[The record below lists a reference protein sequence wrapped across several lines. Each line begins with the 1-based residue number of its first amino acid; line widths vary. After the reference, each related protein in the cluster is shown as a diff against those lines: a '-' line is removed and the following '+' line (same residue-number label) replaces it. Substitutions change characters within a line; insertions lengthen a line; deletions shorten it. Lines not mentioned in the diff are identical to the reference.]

1 MTSNLKQTQLPKTA
15 PKSPLPLVLP
25 PSTPQTAS
33 IPLALYREVSSDLQ
47 ATQAQL
53 ESIKQD
59 NQRLV
64 QQNQHL
70 RVEIERVVQSSLR
83 LRQLA
88 DAVQPTSDAM
98 SAIGLE
104 SESHLD
110 ALMPAMPRSPEPAQP
125 PLPRPSLGAI
135 VAEQEASPQ
144 RQPLAPEKSSEV
156 SAWWLALVICVII
169 VTAFGTGFLIV
180 RPLLP
185 SR

>member
-15 PKSPLPLVLP
+15 PKAPLPPVPP

-33 IPLALYREVSSDLQ
+33 IPLSLYREVSSDLQ
-47 ATQAQL
+47 AAQAQL
-53 ESIKQD
+53 ESIQQD

-64 QQNQHL
+64 QQNQQL

-88 DAVQPTSDAM
+88 DTVQPTSDAVP
-98 SAIGLE
+98 SIVLQ
-104 SESHLD
+104 SEAHLD
-110 ALMPAMPRSPEPAQP
+110 ALIPAMPRSPEPTQP
-125 PLPRPSLGAI
+125 PLPRPNLGAI
-135 VAEQEASPQ
+135 VTEQEVFPQ